1 VPERHRG
8 WVGGTGFG
16 AAGMAY
22 LLASLWFI
30 ATSYLFPGQEYL
42 AWGWRVMFFT
52 GLMPLIILFYVNYL
66 VPESYMF
73 LMAQKAKKVVRAP
86 MRTLFSREKGLR
98 KTLAISFLVTLGWAL
113 LYYLTQ
119 GTLPTFLL
127 VVNHLSMPQIGGAL
141 AMASV
146 GMLIG
151 PIIGGELSQH
161 IGRRKVLML
170 GSAVSLL
177 VSFLYLPLA
186 SLTASGYS
194 VILVYVFLI
203 SFFVDLGGGVLMT
216 FLNESFPTEV
226 RGSGVAL
233 TWNVGFAV
241 GGAGPL
247 IVTSILAVYGM
258 ASFPIVQTSVL
269 LGSGVIALIGRVL
282 SAETRGRISQER
294 KDLARLT

>member
-1 VPERHRG
+1 
-8 WVGGTGFG
+8 
-16 AAGMAY
+16 
-22 LLASLWFI
+22 
-30 ATSYLFPGQEYL
+30 
-42 AWGWRVMFFT
+42 
-52 GLMPLIILFYVNYL
+52 
-66 VPESYMF
+66 
-73 LMAQKAKKVVRAP
+73 